1 MICDSE
7 PNVSVGNLSKCVN
20 LIKTR
25 LFKTRR
31 MISKVLYKINL
42 HKFITSNKESKLRVH
57 VYERGARHCVSYN
70 RLFPWIVNE
79 VLQVSL
85 GKVNYYI
92 NGDDIVIKFLA
103 DLTNNKE
110 VNYHT
115 IVLTLNNPPTTG
127 ISPEVSSRTE
137 TIHVKTKDKFVRIAK
152 VGY

>member
-1 MICDSE
+1 M
-7 PNVSVGNLSKCVN
+7 
-20 LIKTR
+20 
-25 LFKTRR
+25 
-31 MISKVLYKINL
+31 
-42 HKFITSNKESKLRVH
+42 
-57 VYERGARHCVSYN
+57 YERGARHCVSYN

-85 GKVNYYI
+85 DKVNYYI

-137 TIHVKTKDKFVRIAK
+137 TIHVKTKDKLVRIAK